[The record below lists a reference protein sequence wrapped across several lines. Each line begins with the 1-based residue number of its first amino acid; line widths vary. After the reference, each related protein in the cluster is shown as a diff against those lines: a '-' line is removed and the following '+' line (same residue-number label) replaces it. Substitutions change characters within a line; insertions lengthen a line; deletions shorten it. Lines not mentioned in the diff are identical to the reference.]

1 VRPDRAEYLTVAF
14 LHNATTLDLLARE
27 SLPNSGLEAKPLAA
41 EHLLAEVWFGL
52 ALLAAAW
59 WVSRGRTPA
68 GSRAMRV
75 SVLLA
80 IAVVLPRSLRTAR
93 VLDYVPPLLALAAGL
108 FWPREGLR
116 EGARR
121 LLPAAA
127 ALCAAALAARN
138 VSIAWEV
145 GNSKLGPPSTYERLA
160 EEVRAL
166 VPGGSLLFTD
176 DTFRTAPIYASLP
189 EYRYISMADPSLLH
203 AANPAL
209 FWQWHHAVED
219 ATYCAARRCDG
230 APSGPEAV
238 AKAVRAFS
246 SEWIVTDASP
256 HPSAMVRAMAAAP
269 DRFELV
275 AGVAAGGFGL
285 ALWHLK
291 PASPGP
297 AVAGP
302 HARSGG

>member
-1 VRPDRAEYLTVAF
+1 
-14 LHNATTLDLLARE
+14 
-27 SLPNSGLEAKPLAA
+27 
-41 EHLLAEVWFGL
+41 
-52 ALLAAAW
+52 
-59 WVSRGRTPA
+59 
-68 GSRAMRV
+68 
-75 SVLLA
+75 
-80 IAVVLPRSLRTAR
+80 
-93 VLDYVPPLLALAAGL
+93 
-108 FWPREGLR
+108 
-116 EGARR
+116 
-121 LLPAAA
+121 
-127 ALCAAALAARN
+127 
-138 VSIAWEV
+138 
-145 GNSKLGPPSTYERLA
+145 
-160 EEVRAL
+160 
-166 VPGGSLLFTD
+166 LLFTD